1 MPKEMH
7 GNRRLI
13 DANALKIAF
22 KCREMADIDLYGGCH
37 IAECFQGYE
46 ANEIVDKMPTVDA
59 VEVVHGKWEKA
70 NENMP
75 IYRCSICKE
84 RNLFKNGNNVLSNF
98 CPNCGADMKDNK
110 LNLEDVFDCLY
121 KFLVS
126 SEQSD
131 NRQQNHTNNKITFH
145 FHLGF

>member
-110 LNLEDVFDCLY
+110 LNLEDVFDLEAQT
-121 KFLVS
+121 KA
-126 SEQSD
+126 
-131 NRQQNHTNNKITFH
+131 NNDAMRKAISFMV
-145 FHLGF
+145 GGAKVDGDGNG